1 MLLSISSYVYFK
13 KFVFCFSLKLWSF
26 FFFSWGLEK
35 HFRVPMLDIIWNSA
49 ASSPLTDLE
58 INFQTS
64 CGAGEASSLRFWK
77 WQQYWLPTWRLL
89 VSISTVLQKKIL
101 SVVNINVVLFYGKNL
116 CIGGKKAIC
125 RTRNS
130 LSFIRTSYE
139 DRFHPPPSFFKG
151 NTAAAKPS
159 FAWKNNVQ

>member
-1 MLLSISSYVYFK
+1 MFSYFK
-13 KFVFCFSLKLWSF
+13 ICIITNRCSYLYPHMFISRSLFFVFPLNCGL

-35 HFRVPMLDIIWNSA
+35 HYFRVPMLDIIWNSA

-64 CGAGEASSLRFWK
+64 CGAGEASSLKFWK

-139 DRFHPPPSFFKG
+139 DRFHPPFIF
-151 NTAAAKPS
+151 
-159 FAWKNNVQ
+159 

>member
-1 MLLSISSYVYFK
+1 MFSYFK
-13 KFVFCFSLKLWSF
+13 ICIITNRCSYLYPHMFISRSLFFVFPLNCGL

-116 CIGGKKAIC
+116 CMGEKKQFVGQEIV
-125 RTRNS
+125 
-130 LSFIRTSYE
+130 Y
-139 DRFHPPPSFFKG
+139 PS
-151 NTAAAKPS
+151 
-159 FAWKNNVQ
+159 